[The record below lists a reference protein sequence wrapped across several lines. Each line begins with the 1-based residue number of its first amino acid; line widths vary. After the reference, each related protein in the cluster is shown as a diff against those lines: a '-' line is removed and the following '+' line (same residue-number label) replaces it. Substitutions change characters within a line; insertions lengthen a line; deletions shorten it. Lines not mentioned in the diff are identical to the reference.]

1 MNCMYL
7 RMVWGFKFVQNY
19 MLIKFAVHVSYMFD
33 NYMICVTNDYGSFL
47 IFIHRTSWII
57 FLCLNF
63 LLALDLF
70 YAFICY
76 FYFMCMDILLTCMS
90 HVHV

>member
-1 MNCMYL
+1 MYL

-47 IFIHRTSWII
+47 IFIHRTS
-57 FLCLNF
+57 
-63 LLALDLF
+63 
-70 YAFICY
+70 
-76 FYFMCMDILLTCMS
+76 
-90 HVHV
+90 